1 MKAVLMGTGSVPVL
15 SPGSPRAALYLSDS
29 VSGVFTGEK
38 SPVTSPKISLHLD
51 NNGRRDGGMRRAYS
65 DTDMIRSEA
74 GISRMSGVGSRS
86 FPSMIPEE
94 EYVSDSGSRGLKTNG
109 AGVWPEIGIPVEEL
123 EFSDGGGFD
132 KLRKSGGGDNGIG
145 NDEEKSKMAAYYLEM
160 LKSNP
165 GDSLLLRNYAKFL
178 HEVVKDTV
186 RAEEYYGRAI
196 LASPGDGELLS
207 LYGRLIWETQRDGD
221 RAKSYFDQAVYAS
234 PHDCMVLGSYAQFMW
249 EAEEEEEEEDENE
262 NEESEDTSGSS
273 RTPALVAGF

>member
-178 HEVVKDTV
+178 HEVLAYFKNI
-186 RAEEYYGRAI
+186 YI
-196 LASPGDGELLS
+196 L
-207 LYGRLIWETQRDGD
+207 LIM
-221 RAKSYFDQAVYAS
+221 K
-234 PHDCMVLGSYAQFMW
+234 
-249 EAEEEEEEEDENE
+249 
-262 NEESEDTSGSS
+262 
-273 RTPALVAGF
+273 